1 MNFRVAVSHLLNF
14 LIADWSKINVNRSSC
29 KMSDEEDDHFVTFG
43 TPLPEYE
50 DGKVF
55 FTNLIIYRAMLIA
68 SVVDP
73 SHDSSD

>member
-1 MNFRVAVSHLLNF
+1 
-14 LIADWSKINVNRSSC
+14 
-29 KMSDEEDDHFVTFG
+29 MSDEEDDDFVTFG

-55 FTNLIIYRAMLIA
+55 FTNLIIYRAILIA